1 MASMK
6 DIEEDFDEQAEEE
19 LEAAEPEELDD
30 EEAIEELEVDLDEE
44 DLDDETREELKVVD
58 EALSQKELNARA
70 LAIRRV
76 LEERAE
82 QKRLQE
88 ELDYLDDLDDPNY

>member
-6 DIEEDFDEQAEEE
+6 DIEEDFDDQAEEE

-58 EALSQKELNARA
+58 EALSQKEINARS

-88 ELDYLDDLDDPNY
+88 ELDYLDDLDDPDL